1 MDLSILKI
9 GMLGFYSSVIFI
21 GQSDITKSKGSH
33 TVEGETTEKICVE
46 SILLYW
52 SPEKSFN
59 GYFFAF

>member
-46 SILLYW
+46 SIATIC
-52 SPEKSFN
+52 SS
-59 GYFFAF
+59 